1 MVTGKPFANRRQ
13 IIETKVSKK
22 IRVAE
27 GRMRR
32 IRTGSK
38 SDNGDGVRLGLLEDV
53 EDELGRGD
61 VGLDG

>member
-1 MVTGKPFANRRQ
+1 
-13 IIETKVSKK
+13 
-22 IRVAE
+22 
-27 GRMRR
+27 MRR
-32 IRTGSK
+32 IRAGSK